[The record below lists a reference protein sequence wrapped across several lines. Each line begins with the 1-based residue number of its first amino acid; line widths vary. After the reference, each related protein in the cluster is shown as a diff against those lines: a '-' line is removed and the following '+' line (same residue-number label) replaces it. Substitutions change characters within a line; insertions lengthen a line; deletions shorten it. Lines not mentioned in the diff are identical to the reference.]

1 MTTDQESWEDLN
13 EALVCGLLF
22 RFGLN
27 DAQLAELPRWRR
39 AACRLLPR
47 QHRWLLHPL
56 AARIREFNAVA
67 GPPAP

>member
-27 DAQLAELPRWRR
+27 DAQLAELPRWPS
-39 AACRLLPR
+39 RLPIT
-47 QHRWLLHPL
+47 P
-56 AARIREFNAVA
+56 
-67 GPPAP
+67 PPAPVAPSPPRCADS